1 MLKNSNLLPHP
12 ATILLLNQMQPIGHT
27 FIELQSVD
35 STNNYATAQV
45 HAGLASHGTVF
56 SAYEQYAGKG
66 RRGKSWASAPG
77 ENLIISIVVQ
87 PYFLSGTQQFLLSS
101 CIAVACHDFLRK
113 YTTGETSIKWP
124 NDLYWRDR
132 KAGGILIENIF
143 RGDQWMLAIAGT
155 GINVNQVLFPE
166 TARNPG
172 WLKTLT
178 GHDFDVVRLAR
189 EPGGYL
195 ARRSPH

>member
-1 MLKNSNLLPHP
+1 MTSQLSL
-12 ATILLLNQMQPIGHT
+12 
-27 FIELQSVD
+27 
-35 STNNYATAQV
+35 
-45 HAGLASHGTVF
+45 
-56 SAYEQYAGKG
+56 SA
-66 RRGKSWASAPG
+66 
-77 ENLIISIVVQ
+77 
-87 PYFLSGTQQFLLSS
+87 
-101 CIAVACHDFLRK
+101 CVALGCHDFFSFYAGEK
-113 YTTGETSIKWP
+113 ETTIKWP

-132 KAGGILIENIF
+132 KAGGILIENSF
-143 RGDQWMLAIAGT
+143 KGDQWMLAIAGT